1 MQASPKLSYYV
12 EDKTNRLEDRPTL
25 FLRAMAAVL
34 EHSSY
39 ALPLELYS
47 RISAR
52 CSRCAASCQVYQAT
66 GEDRDIPCH
75 RSELLLQIYR
85 RYFTRLG
92 ALKARLTGSGF
103 TLTDDYLLRMA
114 EDFYR
119 CTACR
124 RCMDTCPMGIDH
136 GLLTHLGR
144 WLLAEVDLTP
154 KALVVAVREQ
164 LEGVGNT
171 SAIPVPA
178 LRDTLEFLEE
188 EFEDIYQV
196 QIPFPV
202 DQEDSEYVFFPAV
215 SDYLLEADTLMGNAA
230 VLFLT
235 GASWTI
241 GTGYFDGINY
251 GLFYSD
257 RMMERI
263 GRKVID
269 EVRRLRGRK
278 VLVGECGHATRS
290 AWLLQTLWGSEAP
303 PVVNCLEYA
312 WDQLRSG
319 RLPIDSKRLIE
330 KRVTYHDPCNIAR
343 TGKIVHQPR
352 ELLRAICRDFV
363 EMQPGGEQNYCCG
376 GGSGTVSIDEIR
388 EFRTGK
394 SGLLKARQ
402 IRDTGAQIVV
412 SPCANCKKQLRE
424 VCEDNGLEEVEV
436 VGLHDLLLQVLDFE
450 SLRASQNASESAS
463 ANEQTDLQGEQDG
476 SMD

>member
-1 MQASPKLSYYV
+1 MRSSTNISYHI
-12 EDKTNRLEDRPTL
+12 ENRTNQLQDRPAQ

-39 ALPLELYS
+39 ALPLELFS
-47 RISAR
+47 RLSAR

-75 RSELLLQIYR
+75 RSELLLRIYR

-92 ALKARLTGSGF
+92 ALKARLSGGGF
-103 TLTDDYLLRMA
+103 ILNDDYLMEMA
-114 EDFYR
+114 ESYYR

-196 QIPFPV
+196 QVPFPV
-202 DQEDSEYVFFPAV
+202 DQQNCEYVFFPAV

-230 VLFLT
+230 VLALT

-241 GTGYFDGINY
+241 GTGNYDGINY

-269 EVRRLRGRK
+269 EVHRLKGRK
-278 VLVGECGHATRS
+278 ILVGECGHATRS
-290 AWLLQTLWGSEAP
+290 AWLLKTLWGSEAP

-319 RLPIDSKRLIE
+319 RLPIDSERRIE

-343 TGKIVHQPR
+343 VGRIVHQPR

-363 EMQPGGEQNYCCG
+363 EMQPGGELNYCCG
-376 GGSGTVSIDEIR
+376 GGGGTVSIDEIR
-388 EFRTGK
+388 KFRTGQ

-402 IRDTGAQIVV
+402 IRDTGAEIVV

-424 VCEDNGLEEVEV
+424 VCEDHQLEEVEV

-450 SLRASQNASESAS
+450 PLRKVQGTSAESATNPT
-463 ANEQTDLQGEQDG
+463 AEHGGGPDG
-476 SMD
+476 SVD

>member
-1 MQASPKLSYYV
+1 MQASTKLSYYV
-12 EDKTNRLEDRPTL
+12 ENKTNQLHDRPSL
-25 FLRAMAAVL
+25 FLKAMAAVL

-47 RISAR
+47 RMSAR
-52 CSRCAASCQVYQAT
+52 CSRCAASCQVFQAS
-66 GEDRDIPCH
+66 GEDEDIPCH
-75 RSELLLQIYR
+75 RSELLLRIYR

-92 ALKARLTGSGF
+92 ALKARLTGGGF
-103 TLTDDYLLRMA
+103 TLTDEYLVQMA
-114 EDFYR
+114 ESFYR

-136 GLLTHLGR
+136 GLVTHLAR
-144 WLLAEVDLTP
+144 WLLAEVDLIP

-196 QIPFPV
+196 RIPFPV
-202 DQEDSEYVFFPAV
+202 DQEDAEYVFFPAV

-230 VLFLT
+230 VLFLSN
-235 GASWTI
+235 ASWTI
-241 GTGYFDGINY
+241 GTGNYDGINY

-257 RMMERI
+257 RVMERI

-278 VLVGECGHATRS
+278 ILVGECGHATRS

-312 WDQLRSG
+312 WDQLRAG
-319 RLPIDSKRLIE
+319 RLPIDSSRLIE

-343 TGKIVHQPR
+343 VGRIVQQPR
-352 ELLRAICRDFV
+352 DLLRAICRDYV
-363 EMQPGGEQNYCCG
+363 EMTPGGEDNYCCG
-376 GGSGTVSIDEIR
+376 GGGGTVSIDEIR
-388 EFRTGK
+388 EFRTGQ
-394 SGLLKARQ
+394 SGLLKAGQ
-402 IRDTGAQIVV
+402 IRDSGAQIVV

-424 VCEDNGLEEVEV
+424 VCEDNGLDEVEI
-436 VGLHDLLLQVLDFE
+436 VGLHDLLLQVLDFGP
-450 SLRASQNASESAS
+450 LRDSQAAS
-463 ANEQTDLQGEQDG
+463 AAASNQEGSDLGGGQNG
-476 SMD
+476 SVD